1 MQPLPTGDSLRH
13 FFRVWR
19 RIEQGVPLA
28 VVRYADG
35 EETLMRGGSLS
46 KDATVFVED
55 QWWAPGGMTQL
66 GRDLLA
72 TLTHNEPEYMYGIPG
87 VNDFAPI
94 DFFRSHLAVAPSQ
107 LTFATLF
114 CNLSYPCFRERLEAL
129 TEPVVVVASR
139 HGAGRPLGNL
149 RLLEYVPMEHDC
161 VHYWERGR
169 EDELLRARD
178 LARRFERT
186 LFLVSAGPMANV
198 LIDAM
203 FRVNPTNRYLDVG
216 SSLDELVHG
225 RKTRPYMYSGTPFS
239 LHVSHF

>member
-1 MQPLPTGDSLRH
+1 MVELGT
-13 FFRVWR
+13 
-19 RIEQGVPLA
+19 PLA

-35 EETLMRGGSLS
+35 EETLMCGGGIS

-72 TLTHNEPEYMYGIPG
+72 TLHHDEPNYLYGIPG

-94 DFFRSHLAVAPSQ
+94 SFFEQHLSVSPAQ

-114 CNLSYPCFRERLEAL
+114 CNLNYRYFRERLAAWS
-129 TEPVVVVASR
+129 EPLVVVASK
-139 HGAGRPLGNL
+139 HGAGRALGSL
-149 RLLEYVPMEHDC
+149 RVLEYVPMEHDC
-161 VHYWERGR
+161 VHHWEHFRD
-169 EDELLRARD
+169 DEVMRAAD
-178 LARRFERT
+178 VAQRFDRT

-203 FRVNPTNRYLDVG
+203 FRANPTNRYLDVG

-225 RKTRPYMYSGTPFS
+225 RKTRPYMYPGDPFS